1 MNPTGSLGPLTR
13 SRRGQAVLVGLALIG
28 GLGLGAIVSLTLH
41 THTTAA
47 APVVISPST
56 NVIGAALTRQPTPPL
71 VGLTDQ
77 SGKAISLSDEKGRVV
92 LVAFMDP
99 LCVDLC
105 PVLGRDIVAV
115 EQALP
120 KGIDPVLLIVSVVAD
135 RTPAD
140 VQHFVS
146 TNLSAKW
153 LPGWHWLIGPSEAA
167 LKLTW
172 LAWGEP
178 IEPPHTNYVDV
189 IDPQGFLRV
198 TYPAPLFVGDVVS
211 AISTIARTSV

>member
-1 MNPTGSLGPLTR
+1 MNPSERLGPLTR
-13 SRRGQAVLVGLALIG
+13 SRRGQAVLVALALIG
-28 GLGLGAIVSLTLH
+28 GLGIGAIMSLTLH
-41 THTTAA
+41 THTAA
-47 APVVISPST
+47 APVAISPSS

-71 VGLTDQ
+71 TGLTDQ
-77 SGKAISLSDEKGRVV
+77 SGTTISLGDEKGHVV

-99 LCVDLC
+99 LCVNLC

-120 KGIDPVLLIVSVVAD
+120 KGINPVLLIVSVVAG
-135 RTPAD
+135 RPPAD
-140 VQHFVS
+140 VQHFVR
-146 TNLSAKW
+146 TNLSTKW
-153 LPGWHWLIGPSEAA
+153 QPGWHWLIGPSDAA

-178 IEPPHTNYVDV
+178 IEPPHTNYLDV

-198 TYPAPLFVGDVVS
+198 TYPAPLFVSDVVS
-211 AISTIARTSV
+211 SITTIART

>member
-1 MNPTGSLGPLTR
+1 MNPSESLGPLTR
-13 SRRGQAVLVGLALIG
+13 SRRGQAVLVTLALIG
-28 GLGLGAIVSLTLH
+28 GLGIGAIMSLTMH
-41 THTTAA
+41 SHTAA
-47 APVVISPST
+47 APVAISPSS

-71 VGLTDQ
+71 TGLTDQ
-77 SGKAISLSDEKGRVV
+77 NGTAISLGDEKGHVV

-99 LCVDLC
+99 LCVNLC

-120 KGIDPVLLIVSVVAD
+120 KGINPVLLIVSVVAG

-140 VQHFVS
+140 VQHFIH
-146 TNLSAKW
+146 TNLSTKW
-153 LPGWHWLIGPSEAA
+153 QPGWHWLIGPGDAA

-178 IEPPHTNYVDV
+178 IEPPHTNYLDV
-189 IDPQGFLRV
+189 IDAQGFLRV
-198 TYPAPLFVGDVVS
+198 TYPAPLFVSDVVS
-211 AISTIARTSV
+211 SITTIART